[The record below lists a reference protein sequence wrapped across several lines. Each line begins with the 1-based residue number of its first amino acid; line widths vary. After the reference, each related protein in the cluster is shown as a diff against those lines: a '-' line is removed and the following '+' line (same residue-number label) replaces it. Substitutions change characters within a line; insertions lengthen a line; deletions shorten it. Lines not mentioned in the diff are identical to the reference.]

1 LFKGVGY
8 SSSFPSAILF
18 SYLQPTLHSSASS
31 AQIQFIPILRGY
43 ITLNYE
49 ENEYNIVKT
58 QMSPVLFEVNLIQLE
73 ESTSWKITYNSG
85 SGAFKIDKVEL

>member
-1 LFKGVGY
+1 LFKDVGY

-43 ITLNYE
+43 LTLNYE
-49 ENEYNIVKT
+49 GNEYNIVKT
-58 QMSPVLFEVNLIQLE
+58 QMSPVLFEVNLNQLE
-73 ESTSWKITYNSG
+73 DETRWNLTYDSG
-85 SGAFKIDKVEL
+85 SGAFKIDKDER